1 MKNLAKYLKYY
12 KLQVIL
18 GPLCKLVEALLELS
32 CPILVA
38 KIIDHG
44 IAFADTAYIIKYGLI
59 VIAVNVIGFF
69 FAVACQKCASVA
81 SVGIASKIREDM
93 YTNINNLSHAEID
106 KFGTS
111 SLLTRLTNDVSQI
124 ELMVSILIR
133 IMIRVPCLLI
143 GSIVLSMAIN
153 LKLSIAFLIVIPIL
167 AVILIIFT
175 KKTMPFFKLVRQKL
189 DVVSRITRENLSGV
203 RVVRAFNHQNEEEK
217 RFYDANEKLV
227 KTTIGVS
234 QISALLN
241 PLIFLIVDFVIIAI
255 LWFGGIEINSGSLTQ
270 GELIAFCN
278 YMITLSTALIATSRI
293 YVNLV
298 RTTASAHRINEVLFA
313 KPSVT
318 FEDKRVNVSKS
329 ENQPILEFKN
339 VGFSYDYYEKDPER
353 MFIKNLTFSLM
364 PNQTLGIIGSTG
376 SGKTTIA
383 NLIARFYDCN
393 AGEILLYGKNIKEYP
408 VKQLRDFISITQQ
421 RSTLFSGSLREN
433 MQIRKNNASDEEI
446 VSALKTSQAWDFV
459 KDFPN
464 LLDYKIMAG
473 GKNVSGG
480 QMQRLT
486 IARSLIGQPKL
497 LILDDS
503 ASALDFM
510 TDLNLRKA
518 LKKDLDCATIL
529 ISQRTTTIKNAD
541 LIIVLDHGDVVG
553 MGKHKDLLKNCSV
566 YRETY
571 HSQTQREE

>member
-1 MKNLAKYLKYY
+1 MKNLLKYLKYY

-18 GPLCKLVEALLELS
+18 GPIFKLVEAILELS

-38 KIIDHG
+38 KIIDVG
-44 IAFADTAYIIKYGLI
+44 ISSGDASYIIKYGLI
-59 VIAVNVIGFF
+59 VIALNIVGFAFAIG
-69 FAVACQKCASVA
+69 CQKCASIA
-81 SVGIASKIREDM
+81 SVGIATKIREDM
-93 YTNINNLSHAEID
+93 YTNINNLSHAELD

-111 SLLTRLTNDVSQI
+111 SLLTRLTNDVAQI
-124 ELMVSILIR
+124 ENMVSIFIR
-133 IMIRVPCLLI
+133 VMIRTPCLLI
-143 GSIVLSMAIN
+143 GSIMLSMMIN
-153 LKLSIAFLIVIPIL
+153 LKLSIVFLVVIPIL
-167 AVILIIFT
+167 AIVLIIFT

-189 DVVSRITRENLSGV
+189 DGVSRITRENLSGV
-203 RVVRAFNHQNEEEK
+203 RVVRAFNHQQEEEK
-217 RFYDANEKLV
+217 RFYDANDKLV
-227 KTTIGVS
+227 KTSIGVS

-241 PLIFLIVDFVIIAI
+241 PLIYLIVDFAIIAI
-255 LWFGGIEINSGSLTQ
+255 LWFGGIEINVGGLTQ
-270 GELIAFCN
+270 GELIAFSN
-278 YMITLSTALIATSRI
+278 YMIMLSNALIATSRI

-298 RTTASAHRINEVLFA
+298 RTTASAHRINEVLQARSSIIFN
-313 KPSVT
+313 
-318 FEDKRVNVSKS
+318 EKRVNVNVE

-339 VGFSYDYYEKDPER
+339 VGFSYNKNETDPER

-376 SGKTTIA
+376 SGKTTLA
-383 NLIARFYDCN
+383 NLMIRFYDCN
-393 AGEILLYGKNIKEYP
+393 CGEILLYGKNIKDYP
-408 VKQLRDFISITQQ
+408 VKQLRDIVSITQQ

-446 VSALKTSQAWDFV
+446 ISALKTAQAWDFV
-459 KDFPN
+459 ENFPN

-486 IARSLIGQPKL
+486 IARSLVGDPNL

-503 ASALDFM
+503 ASALDFL

-518 LKKDLDCATIL
+518 LKNDLNCATVL

-553 MGKHKDLLKNCSV
+553 MGKHKDLLKNCSI

-571 HSQTQREE
+571 VSQTRREE

>member
-1 MKNLAKYLKYY
+1 MKNLAKYLRYY

-18 GPLCKLVEALLELS
+18 GPICKLIETLLELS

-44 IAFADTAYIIKYGLI
+44 ISSGDASYIVKYGLI
-59 VIAVNVIGFF
+59 VIAFHVMSFC
-69 FAVACQKCASVA
+69 FAVVCQKCASIS
-81 SVGIASKIREDM
+81 SVGIATKIREEM

-124 ELMVSILIR
+124 ETMVSILIR
-133 IMIRVPCLLI
+133 VMIRCPCLLI
-143 GSIVLSMAIN
+143 GSILLSMLIN
-153 LKLSIAFLIVIPIL
+153 LKLSLIFLVVIPVLTIIL
-167 AVILIIFT
+167 VLFT

-189 DVVSRITRENLSGV
+189 DIVSRITRENLSGV
-203 RVVRAFNHQNEEEK
+203 RVVRAFNHQEEEEK
-217 RFYDANEKLV
+217 RFFEANDKLV
-227 KTTIGVS
+227 KTNIGVS

-241 PLIFLIVDFVIIAI
+241 PLIFLIVDFAIIAI
-255 LWFGGIEINSGSLTQ
+255 LWFGGVEINVGGLSQ

-278 YMITLSTALIATSRI
+278 YMITLSNALIATSRI

-298 RTTASAHRINEVLFA
+298 RTTASAHRINEVLQARPTVVFG
-313 KPSVT
+313 
-318 FEDKRVNVSKS
+318 DKVVNFVADA
-329 ENQPILEFKN
+329 NQPILEFKN
-339 VGFSYDYYEKDPER
+339 VGFSYDLYEKDPER
-353 MFIKNLTFSLM
+353 MFIKNLTFNLM
-364 PNQTLGIIGSTG
+364 PNQTIGIIGATG

-383 NLIARFYDCN
+383 NLITRFYDCN
-393 AGEILLYGKNIKEYP
+393 TGEILLYGKNIKDYP
-408 VKQLRDFISITQQ
+408 VKQLRDIVSITQQ
-421 RSTLFSGSLREN
+421 RSTLFSGSLRSN
-433 MQIRKNNASDEEI
+433 MQIRKNDATDEEI
-446 VSALKTSQAWDFV
+446 ISALKTSQAWDFV
-459 KDFPN
+459 KDFTGG
-464 LLDYKIMAG
+464 LDYKIMAG

-503 ASALDFM
+503 ASALDFL

-518 LKKDLDCATIL
+518 LKRDLDCATVL

-541 LIIVLDHGDVVG
+541 LIIVMDHGDVVG
-553 MGKHKDLLKNCSV
+553 MGKHKDLLKDCAV

>member
-18 GPLCKLVEALLELS
+18 GPICKLIETLLELT

-38 KIIDHG
+38 KIIDIG
-44 IAFADTAYIIKYGLI
+44 VSSGDVGYIIKYGII
-59 VIAVNVIGFF
+59 VIAFHVLSFC
-69 FAVACQKCASVA
+69 FALVCQKCASIS
-81 SVGIASKIREDM
+81 SVGIATKIREDM
-93 YTNINNLSHAEID
+93 YNNINNLSHAEID

-133 IMIRVPCLLI
+133 VMIRCPCLLI
-143 GSIVLSMAIN
+143 GSIVLSMSIN
-153 LKLSIAFLIVIPIL
+153 LKLSIVFLVVIPIL
-167 AVILIIFT
+167 TIVLIIFT

-189 DVVSRITRENLSGV
+189 DIVSRITRENLSGV
-203 RVVRAFNHQNEEEK
+203 RVVRAFNHQDEEES
-217 RFYDANEKLV
+217 RFFDANDKLV
-227 KTTIGVS
+227 RTNIGVS

-241 PLIFLIVDFVIIAI
+241 PLIFLIVDFSIVAI
-255 LWFGGIEINSGSLTQ
+255 LWFGGIEINAGGLTQ

-278 YMITLSTALIATSRI
+278 YMITLSNALFATSRI

-298 RTTASAHRINEVLFA
+298 RTTASAHRINEVLYA
-313 KPSVT
+313 RSSVQ
-318 FEDKRVNVSKS
+318 FVDKRISIS
-329 ENQPILEFKN
+329 IDDNQPILEFKN
-339 VGFSYDYYEKDPER
+339 VGFSYNIDEKDPER
-353 MFIKNLTFSLM
+353 MFIKNLTFNLM

-383 NLIARFYDCN
+383 NLMTRFYDCN
-393 AGEILLYGKNIKEYP
+393 TGEVLLYGKNIKDYP
-408 VKQLRDFISITQQ
+408 LKQLRNIVSITQQ

-433 MQIRKNNASDEEI
+433 MQIRKNNATDEEI
-446 VSALKTSQAWDFV
+446 ISALQTSQAWDFV

-464 LLDYKIMAG
+464 GLDYKIMAG

-486 IARSLIGQPKL
+486 IARSLIGNPKL

-503 ASALDFM
+503 ASALDFL

-553 MGKHKDLLKNCSV
+553 IGTHKDLIKNCEI

>member
-18 GPLCKLVEALLELS
+18 GPICKLIEAILELY
-32 CPILVA
+32 CPLLVA
-38 KIIDHG
+38 KIIDTG
-44 IAFADTAYIIKYGLI
+44 IALGDTSYILKYGI
-59 VIAVNVIGFF
+59 YVIALNIIGFV
-69 FAVACQKCASVA
+69 FAVVCQKCASIA
-81 SVGIASKIREDM
+81 SVGVASKIREDM
-93 YTNINNLSHAEID
+93 YTKINSFSHAELD

-111 SLLTRLTNDVSQI
+111 SLLTRLTNDVTQI
-124 ELMVSILIR
+124 ENTVSMLIR
-133 IMIRVPCLLI
+133 VMVRVPCLLV
-143 GSIVLSMAIN
+143 GSIVLSLLIN
-153 LKLSIAFLIVIPIL
+153 IKLSLVFLIVIPIL
-167 AVILIIFT
+167 LIVLIFFT
-175 KKTMPFFKLVRQKL
+175 KKSMPFYKLVRQKL
-189 DVVSRITRENLSGV
+189 DGVSRITRENLSGI
-203 RVVRAFNHQNEEEK
+203 RVVRAFNQQDREAE

-227 KTTIGVS
+227 KTQIGVS

-241 PLIFLIVDFVIIAI
+241 PLIFLIVDFAIIAV
-255 LWFGGIEINSGSLTQ
+255 LWFGGIEINLGFMSQ

-278 YMITLSTALIATSRI
+278 YLTTLSGALLSASRI
-293 YVNLV
+293 YVRLV
-298 RTTASAHRINEVLFA
+298 RSTASAHRINEVLFTDS
-313 KPSVT
+313 SVKFT
-318 FEDKRVNVSKS
+318 NDNIKYLVD
-329 ENQPILEFKN
+329 ENAPVLEFKN
-339 VGFSYDYYEKDPER
+339 VGFSYDINETDPER
-353 MFIKNLTFSLM
+353 MFIKGLTFSLM
-364 PNQTLGIIGSTG
+364 PNQTIGIIGSTG
-376 SGKTTIA
+376 AGKTTLA
-383 NLIARFYDCN
+383 NLVTRFYDCN
-393 AGEILLYGKNIKEYP
+393 AGQILLYGKDIKEYSLS
-408 VKQLRDFISITQQ
+408 QLRDIVSITQQ

-433 MQIRKNNASDEEI
+433 MQIRKPDATDEEI
-446 VSALKTSQAWDFV
+446 ISALKTSQAWDFV

-464 LLDYKIMAG
+464 QLDYKIMAG

-486 IARSLIGQPKL
+486 IARSLIGNPKL

-503 ASALDFM
+503 ASALDFL

-553 MGKHKDLLKNCSV
+553 MGTHKNLIKNCAI

>member
-18 GPLCKLVEALLELS
+18 GPICKLIETLLELS

-44 IAFADTAYIIKYGLI
+44 ISSGDTSYIVKYGLI
-59 VIAVNVIGFF
+59 VIAFHIMCFC
-69 FAVACQKCASVA
+69 FAVICQKCAAVS
-81 SVGIASKIREDM
+81 SVGIATKIREDM

-124 ELMVSILIR
+124 EVMVSILIR
-133 IMIRVPCLLI
+133 VMIRCPCLLI
-143 GSIVLSMAIN
+143 GSILLSLSIN
-153 LKLSIAFLIVIPIL
+153 LKLSLVFLVVIPVLAIIL
-167 AVILIIFT
+167 TIFT

-189 DVVSRITRENLSGV
+189 DIVSRITRENLSGV
-203 RVVRAFNHQNEEEK
+203 RVVRAFNHQDEEK
-217 RFYDANEKLV
+217 ERFFEANEKLV
-227 KTTIGVS
+227 KTNIGVS

-241 PLIFLIVDFVIIAI
+241 PLIFLIVDFAIIAI
-255 LWFGGIEINSGSLTQ
+255 LWFGGIEINVGGLTQ

-278 YMITLSTALIATSRI
+278 YMITLSNALIATSRI

-298 RTTASAHRINEVLFA
+298 RTTASAHRINEVLQARSSVDFA
-313 KPSVT
+313 DKKVSVII
-318 FEDKRVNVSKS
+318 D

-339 VGFSYDYYEKDPER
+339 VGFSYDRYEKDPER
-353 MFIKNLTFSLM
+353 MFVKNLTFNLM

-376 SGKTTIA
+376 SGKTTVA

-393 AGEILLYGKNIKEYP
+393 TGEILLYGKNIKDYP
-408 VKQLRDFISITQQ
+408 VKQLRDIVSITQQ
-421 RSTLFSGSLREN
+421 RSTLFSGTLREN
-433 MQIRKNNASDEEI
+433 MQIRKNNATDDEI
-446 VSALKTSQAWDFV
+446 ISALKTSQAWDFV
-459 KDFPN
+459 QNFPN
-464 LLDYKIMAG
+464 GLDYKIMAG

-486 IARSLIGQPKL
+486 IARSLIGEPKL

-503 ASALDFM
+503 ASALDFL

-518 LKKDLDCATIL
+518 LKKDLNCSTIL

-553 MGKHKDLLKNCSV
+553 MGKHKDLLKTCSI

>member
-1 MKNLAKYLKYY
+1 MKNLAKYFKYY
-12 KLQVIL
+12 KFQAIL
-18 GPLCKLVEALLELS
+18 GPLFKLIETILELL

-44 IAFADTAYIIKYGLI
+44 IASADTAYIIKYGII
-59 VIAVNVIGFF
+59 VIAVNVISFC
-69 FAVACQKCASVA
+69 FAVGGQKCASVA

-93 YTNINNLSHAEID
+93 YKNINQLSHAEID
-106 KFGTS
+106 NFGTS
-111 SLLTRLTNDVSQI
+111 SLLTRLTNDVSQV
-124 ELMVSILIR
+124 EVMVSILIR
-133 IMIRVPCLLI
+133 VMIRCPCLLI
-143 GSIVLSMAIN
+143 GSIALSMGIN
-153 LKLSIAFLIVIPIL
+153 LKLSLVFLVVIPIL
-167 AVILIIFT
+167 AIVLIIFT

-189 DVVSRITRENLSGV
+189 DIVSRITRENLSGA
-203 RVVRAFNHQNEEEK
+203 RVVRAFNHQDYEK
-217 RFYDANEKLV
+217 ERFFDANDKLV
-227 KTTIGVS
+227 KTNISVS

-241 PLIFLIVDFVIIAI
+241 PLIFLIVDFAIIAI
-255 LWFGGIEINSGSLTQ
+255 LWFGGVEINVGGLTQ

-278 YMITLSTALIATSRI
+278 YMITLSNALIATSRI
-293 YVNLV
+293 YVNFV
-298 RTTASAHRINEVLFA
+298 RTTASAHRINEVLQA

-318 FEDKRVNVSKS
+318 FPDKRINIDVN
-329 ENQPILEFKN
+329 EYQPILEFKN
-339 VGFSYDYYEKDPER
+339 VGFSYNRTESDPDR

-364 PNQTLGIIGSTG
+364 PDQTLGIIGSTG

-383 NLIARFYDCN
+383 NLMARFYDCN
-393 AGEILLYGKNIKEYP
+393 TGEILLYGKDIKQYP
-408 VKQLRDFISITQQ
+408 LKQLRNIVSITQQ

-433 MQIRKNNASDEEI
+433 MQIRKNNATDEEI
-446 VSALKTSQAWDFV
+446 ISALKTSQAWDFV
-459 KDFPN
+459 QNFPN
-464 LLDYKIMAG
+464 TLDYKIMAG

-486 IARSLIGQPKL
+486 IARSLIGSPKL

-503 ASALDFM
+503 ASALDFL

-518 LKKDLDCATIL
+518 LKSDLNCATVL

-553 MGKHKDLLKNCSV
+553 MGKHTDLLKNCPV

-571 HSQTQREE
+571 FSQTQREE

>member
-18 GPLCKLVEALLELS
+18 GPICRLIETLLELS

-38 KIIDHG
+38 KIIDTG
-44 IAFADTAYIIKYGLI
+44 IASGDIGYIIKYGII
-59 VIAVNVIGFF
+59 VIAFHILSFS
-69 FAVACQKCASVA
+69 FAVVCQKCASIS
-81 SVGIASKIREDM
+81 SVGIATKIREDM

-111 SLLTRLTNDVSQI
+111 SLLTRLTNDVYQI
-124 ELMVSILIR
+124 ETMVSILIR
-133 IMIRVPCLLI
+133 VMIRCPCLLI
-143 GSIVLSMAIN
+143 GSILLSMSIN
-153 LKLSIAFLIVIPIL
+153 LKLSLIFLVVIPTLTIIL
-167 AVILIIFT
+167 VIFT

-189 DVVSRITRENLSGV
+189 DIVSRITRENLSGV
-203 RVVRAFNHQNEEEK
+203 RVVRAFNHQDKEEE
-217 RFYDANEKLV
+217 RFFDANDKLV
-227 KTTIGVS
+227 RTNIGVS

-241 PLIFLIVDFVIIAI
+241 PLIFLIVDFAIIAI
-255 LWFGGIEINSGSLTQ
+255 LWFGGVEINVGGLTQ

-278 YMITLSTALIATSRI
+278 YMITLSNALIATSRI

-298 RTTASAHRINEVLFA
+298 RTTASAHRINEVLQA
-313 KPSVT
+313 RPSVNFT
-318 FEDKRVNVSKS
+318 DKRLNIAMND
-329 ENQPILEFKN
+329 NQPILEFKN
-339 VGFSYDYYEKDPER
+339 VGFSYDINEKDPER
-353 MFIKNLTFSLM
+353 MFIKNLTFNLM

-383 NLIARFYDCN
+383 NLMTRFYDCN
-393 AGEILLYGKNIKEYP
+393 AGEVLLYGKNIKDYSL
-408 VKQLRDFISITQQ
+408 KQLRGIVSITQQ

-433 MQIRKNNASDEEI
+433 MQIRKNNATDEEI
-446 VSALKTSQAWDFV
+446 ISALKTSQAWDFV
-459 KDFPN
+459 KDFTN
-464 LLDYKIMAG
+464 GLDYKIMAG

-486 IARSLIGQPKL
+486 IARSLIGEPKL

-503 ASALDFM
+503 ASALDFL

-518 LKKDLDCATIL
+518 LKRDLNCATVL

-553 MGKHKDLLKNCSV
+553 MGKHKDLLKNCAI

>member
-1 MKNLAKYLKYY
+1 MKSLSKYLKYY

-18 GPLCKLVEALLELS
+18 GPIFKLIETILELS

-38 KIIDHG
+38 KIIDYG
-44 IAFADTAYIIKYGLI
+44 IAHSDTSFIIKYGII
-59 VIAVNVIGFF
+59 VIAFNIVGFC
-69 FAVACQKCASVA
+69 FAIVCQKCASIS

-93 YTNINNLSHAEID
+93 YTNINKLSHAELD

-133 IMIRVPCLLI
+133 VMIRCPCLLI
-143 GSIVLSMAIN
+143 GSILLSMSIN
-153 LKLSIAFLIVIPIL
+153 LKLSLVFLVVIPIL
-167 AVILIIFT
+167 TIILIIFT
-175 KKTMPFFKLVRQKL
+175 NKTMPFFKLVRQKL
-189 DVVSRITRENLSGV
+189 DIVSRITRENLSGV
-203 RVVRAFNHQNEEEK
+203 RVVRAFNHQDEEK
-217 RFYDANEKLV
+217 DRFYDANDKLV
-227 KTTIGVS
+227 KTSIAVS

-241 PLIFLIVDFVIIAI
+241 PLIFLVVDFSIIAI
-255 LWFGGIEINSGSLTQ
+255 LWFGGIEINAGGLTQ

-278 YMITLSTALIATSRI
+278 YMITLSNALIATSRI

-298 RTTASAHRINEVLFA
+298 RTTASAHRINEVLTA
-313 KPSVT
+313 SPSVV
-318 FEDKRVNVSKS
+318 FVDNPVNIDTTQ
-329 ENQPILEFKN
+329 NQPILEFKH
-339 VGFSYDYYEKDPER
+339 VGFSYDRTEIDPER
-353 MFIKNLTFSLM
+353 MFIKDLTFNLM

-383 NLIARFYDCN
+383 NLITRFYDCN
-393 AGEILLYGKNIKEYP
+393 SGEILLYGNNIKEFP
-408 VKQLRDFISITQQ
+408 VKQLRDIVSITQQ
-421 RSTLFSGSLREN
+421 RSTLFSGSLRDN
-433 MQIRKNNASDEEI
+433 MQIRKNDASDEEI
-446 VSALKTSQAWDFV
+446 ISALKTAQAWDFV
-459 KDFPN
+459 KDWQN

-486 IARSLIGQPKL
+486 IARSLIGNPKL

-503 ASALDFM
+503 ASALDFL

-518 LKKDLDCATIL
+518 LKKDLNCATVL

-553 MGKHKDLLKNCSV
+553 MGKHNDLLKNCQI

-571 HSQTQREE
+571 YSQTQREE

>member
-18 GPLCKLVEALLELS
+18 GPIFKLIEALLELS

-38 KIIDHG
+38 KIIDIG
-44 IAFADTAYIIKYGLI
+44 ISSGDSAFIIKYGLI
-59 VIAVNVIGFF
+59 VVALNVLGFA
-69 FAVACQKCASVA
+69 FAVVCQKCASVA

-133 IMIRVPCLLI
+133 VMIRCPCLLI
-143 GSIVLSMAIN
+143 GSIVLSMSIN
-153 LKLSIAFLIVIPIL
+153 LKLSLVFLVVIPIL
-167 AVILIIFT
+167 TIILVLFT

-189 DVVSRITRENLSGV
+189 DVVSRITRENLTGV
-203 RVVRAFNHQNEEEK
+203 RVVRAFNHQEEEK
-217 RFYDANEKLV
+217 ERFYDANEKLV

-241 PLIFLIVDFVIIAI
+241 PLIFLIVDFAIIAI
-255 LWFGGIEINSGSLTQ
+255 LWFGGVEINAGHLSQ

-278 YMITLSTALIATSRI
+278 YMITLSSALIATSRI

-298 RTTASAHRINEVLFA
+298 RTTASAHRINEVLRA
-313 KPSVT
+313 EPSVKFIDT
-318 FEDKRVNVSKS
+318 KINVNSDV
-329 ENQPILEFKN
+329 NQPIIEFKN
-339 VGFSYDYYEKDPER
+339 VGFSYDINETDPER
-353 MFIKNLTFSLM
+353 MFIKNLTFNLM

-376 SGKTTIA
+376 SGKTTLA
-383 NLIARFYDCN
+383 NLMTRFYDCN
-393 AGEILLYGKNIKEYP
+393 TGEILIYGENIKNYP
-408 VKQLRDFISITQQ
+408 VEQLRDIVSITQQ

-433 MQIRKNNASDEEI
+433 MQIRDNNASDEQI
-446 VSALKTSQAWDFV
+446 ISALKTAQAWDFV
-459 KDFPN
+459 KDWPN

-486 IARSLIGQPKL
+486 IARSLIGEPKL

-518 LKKDLDCATIL
+518 LKKDLNCATVL

-553 MGKHKDLLKNCSV
+553 MGKHKDLLKTCSI

-571 HSQTQREE
+571 MSQTQREE

>member
-1 MKNLAKYLKYY
+1 MKSLSKYLKYY
-12 KLQVIL
+12 KFQVIL
-18 GPLCKLVEALLELS
+18 GPICKLIETILELS

-38 KIIDHG
+38 KIIDYG
-44 IAFADTAYIIKYGLI
+44 IAHSDTSFIIKYGIL
-59 VIAVNVIGFF
+59 VVALNVIGFC
-69 FAVACQKCASVA
+69 FAIVCQKCASIS

-133 IMIRVPCLLI
+133 VMIRCPCLLI
-143 GSIVLSMAIN
+143 GSILLSMSIN
-153 LKLSIAFLIVIPIL
+153 LKLSLVFLVVIPIL
-167 AVILIIFT
+167 TFILILFT

-189 DVVSRITRENLSGV
+189 DIVSRITRENLSGI
-203 RVVRAFNHQNEEEK
+203 RVVRAFNHQDEEK
-217 RFYDANEKLV
+217 DRFYDANEKLV
-227 KTTIGVS
+227 KTNIGVS

-241 PLIFLIVDFVIIAI
+241 PLIFLIVDFSIIAI

-278 YMITLSTALIATSRI
+278 YMITLSNALIATSRI

-298 RTTASAHRINEVLFA
+298 RTTASAHRINEVLTA
-313 KPSVT
+313 KPTVT
-318 FEDKRVNVSKS
+318 FNEKPVNINTD
-329 ENQPILEFKN
+329 EYQPILEFKN
-339 VGFSYDYYEKDPER
+339 VGFSYDKNETDPER
-353 MFIKNLTFSLM
+353 MFIKNLTFNLM

-383 NLIARFYDCN
+383 NLITRFYDCN
-393 AGEILLYGKNIKEYP
+393 SGEILLYGKNIKEFP
-408 VKQLRDFISITQQ
+408 VTQLRDIISITQQ
-421 RSTLFSGSLREN
+421 RSTLFSGSLRDN
-433 MQIRKNNASDEEI
+433 MQIRKNDASDDEI
-446 VSALKTSQAWDFV
+446 ISALKTSQAWDFV

-486 IARSLIGQPKL
+486 IARSLIGNPKL

-503 ASALDFM
+503 ASALDFL

-518 LKKDLDCATIL
+518 LKKDLNCATVL

-553 MGKHKDLLKNCSV
+553 MGKHKDLLKDCTI

>member
-18 GPLCKLVEALLELS
+18 GPIFKLLEALLELS

-38 KIIDHG
+38 KIIDYG
-44 IAFADTAYIIKYGLI
+44 IANADTSFIIKYGIL
-59 VIAVNVIGFF
+59 VIALNLVGFG
-69 FAVACQKCASVA
+69 FAIICQKCASIA
-81 SVGIASKIREDM
+81 SVGIASKIRADM
-93 YTNINNLSHAEID
+93 YDNINKLSHAEID

-111 SLLTRLTNDVSQI
+111 SLLTRITNDVSQI

-133 IMIRVPCLLI
+133 VMIRCPCLLI
-143 GSIVLSMAIN
+143 GSILLSMSIN
-153 LKLSIAFLIVIPIL
+153 LKLSLVFLVVIPIL
-167 AVILIIFT
+167 AIILILFT

-203 RVVRAFNHQNEEEK
+203 RVVRAFNHQDEEQD
-217 RFYDANEKLV
+217 RFGDANDKLV
-227 KTTIGVS
+227 KTSIAVS

-241 PLIFLIVDFVIIAI
+241 PLIYLIVDFAIIAI
-255 LWFGGIEINSGSLTQ
+255 LWFGGLEINVGGLTQ
-270 GELIAFCN
+270 GELIAFSN
-278 YMITLSTALIATSRI
+278 YMITLSNALIATSRI

-298 RTTASAHRINEVLFA
+298 RTTASAHRINEVLQA

-318 FEDKRVNVSKS
+318 FGDKRININYN
-329 ENQPILEFKN
+329 EYQPIIEFKN
-339 VGFSYDYYEKDPER
+339 VGFSYNINETDPER
-353 MFIKNLTFSLM
+353 MFIKNLTFNLM
-364 PNQTLGIIGSTG
+364 PNQTLGVIGSTG
-376 SGKTTIA
+376 SGKTTLA
-383 NLIARFYDCN
+383 NLICRFYDCN
-393 AGEILLYGKNIKEYP
+393 VGEILLYGKNIKDYP
-408 VKQLRDFISITQQ
+408 IKQLRDIISITQQ

-446 VSALKTSQAWDFV
+446 ISALKTSQAWDFV
-459 KDFPN
+459 KDWTN
-464 LLDYKIMAG
+464 LLDYQIMAG

-503 ASALDFM
+503 ASALDFL

-518 LKKDLDCATIL
+518 LKKDLNCATVL

-541 LIIVLDHGDVVG
+541 LIIVFDHGEVVG
-553 MGKHKDLLKNCSV
+553 MGKHKDLLKNCPI

-571 HSQTQREE
+571 QSQTQREE

>member
-1 MKNLAKYLKYY
+1 MKSLAKYLKYY

-18 GPLCKLVEALLELS
+18 GPIFKLIEAILELS

-38 KIIDHG
+38 KIIDVG
-44 IAFADTAYIIKYGLI
+44 IASSNASYIIKYGVV
-59 VIAVNVIGFF
+59 VIAINVIGFI
-69 FAVACQKCASVA
+69 FAIGCQKCASIA
-81 SVGIASKIREDM
+81 SVGIATKIREDM
-93 YTNINNLSHAEID
+93 YTNINSLSHVELD

-111 SLLTRLTNDVSQI
+111 SLLTRLTNDVAQI
-124 ELMVSILIR
+124 EHMVALLIR
-133 IMIRVPCLLI
+133 IMIRTPCLLI
-143 GSIVLSMAIN
+143 GSIVLSMTIN
-153 LKLSIAFLIVIPIL
+153 LKLSIVFLVVIPIL
-167 AVILIIFT
+167 TIVLIVFT

-189 DVVSRITRENLSGV
+189 DAVSRITRENLSGI
-203 RVVRAFNHQNEEEK
+203 RVVRAFNHQSKEEE
-217 RFYDANEKLV
+217 RFFDANDKLV
-227 KTTIGVS
+227 KTTISVS

-241 PLIFLIVDFVIIAI
+241 PLIYLIVDFTIIAI
-255 LWFGGIEINSGSLTQ
+255 LWFGGIEINVGGLTQ

-278 YMITLSTALIATSRI
+278 YMITLSNALITTSRI

-298 RTTASAHRINEVLFA
+298 RTTASAHRINEVLQAKSSIIFA
-313 KPSVT
+313 
-318 FEDKRVNVSKS
+318 DKRVSVSAD
-329 ENQPILEFKN
+329 ENQPILTFNN
-339 VGFSYDYYEKDPER
+339 VGFSYNKMETDPER

-376 SGKTTIA
+376 SGKTTLA
-383 NLIARFYDCN
+383 NLMMRFYDCN
-393 AGEILLYGKNIKEYP
+393 TGEILLYGKNIKDYP
-408 VKQLRDFISITQQ
+408 VRQLRDIISITQQ
-421 RSTLFSGSLREN
+421 RSTLFSGSLRDN
-433 MQIRKNNASDEEI
+433 MQIRKNNASDDEI
-446 VSALKTSQAWDFV
+446 ISALKTSQAWDFV

-486 IARSLIGQPKL
+486 IARSLIGNPKL

-503 ASALDFM
+503 ASALDFL

-518 LKKDLDCATIL
+518 LKKDLDCATVL

-553 MGKHKDLLKNCSV
+553 IGKHKDLLRDCAI

-571 HSQTQREE
+571 ISQTQREE

>member
-18 GPLCKLVEALLELS
+18 GPICRLIETLLELS

-38 KIIDHG
+38 KIIDTG
-44 IAFADTAYIIKYGLI
+44 IASGDIGYIIKYGII
-59 VIAVNVIGFF
+59 VIAFHILSFS
-69 FAVACQKCASVA
+69 FAVVCQKCASIS
-81 SVGIASKIREDM
+81 SVGIATKIREDM

-111 SLLTRLTNDVSQI
+111 SLLTRLTNDVYQI
-124 ELMVSILIR
+124 ETMVSILIR
-133 IMIRVPCLLI
+133 VMIRCPCLLI
-143 GSIVLSMAIN
+143 GSILLSMSIN
-153 LKLSIAFLIVIPIL
+153 LKLSLIFLVVIPTLTIIL
-167 AVILIIFT
+167 VIFT

-189 DVVSRITRENLSGV
+189 DIVSRITRENLSGV
-203 RVVRAFNHQNEEEK
+203 RVVRAFNHQDKEEE
-217 RFYDANEKLV
+217 RFFDANDKLV
-227 KTTIGVS
+227 RTNIGVS

-241 PLIFLIVDFVIIAI
+241 PLIFLIVDFAIIAI
-255 LWFGGIEINSGSLTQ
+255 LWFGGVEINVGGLTQ

-278 YMITLSTALIATSRI
+278 YMITLSNALIATSRI

-298 RTTASAHRINEVLFA
+298 RTTASAHRINEVLQA
-313 KPSVT
+313 RPSVNFT
-318 FEDKRVNVSKS
+318 DKRLNIAMND
-329 ENQPILEFKN
+329 NQPILEFKN
-339 VGFSYDYYEKDPER
+339 VGFSYDINEKDPER
-353 MFIKNLTFSLM
+353 MFIKNLTFNLM

-383 NLIARFYDCN
+383 NLMTRFYDCN
-393 AGEILLYGKNIKEYP
+393 SGEVLLYGKNIKDYSL
-408 VKQLRDFISITQQ
+408 KQLRSIVSITQQ

-433 MQIRKNNASDEEI
+433 MQIRKNNATDEEI
-446 VSALKTSQAWDFV
+446 ISALKTSQAWDFV
-459 KDFPN
+459 KDFTN
-464 LLDYKIMAG
+464 GLDYKIMAG

-486 IARSLIGQPKL
+486 IARSLIGEPKL

-503 ASALDFM
+503 ASALDFL

-518 LKKDLDCATIL
+518 LKRDLNCATVL

-553 MGKHKDLLKNCSV
+553 MGKHKDLLKNCAI

>member
-18 GPLCKLVEALLELS
+18 GPICKLIEALLELT

-44 IAFADTAYIIKYGLI
+44 ITNADNIFIIKYGII
-59 VIAVNVIGFF
+59 VIALTVIGFG
-69 FAVACQKCASVA
+69 FAIVCQKCASIA
-81 SVGIASKIREDM
+81 SVGIASKIRSDM
-93 YTNINNLSHAEID
+93 YDNINKLSHAELD

-124 ELMVSILIR
+124 ETMVAILIR
-133 IMIRVPCLLI
+133 IMIRCPCLLI
-143 GSIVLSMAIN
+143 GSILLSLSIN
-153 LKLSIAFLIVIPIL
+153 LKLSLVFLVVIPVL
-167 AVILIIFT
+167 AIILIIFT

-189 DVVSRITRENLSGV
+189 DIVSRITRENLSGV
-203 RVVRAFNHQNEEEK
+203 RVVRAFNHQDEEQV
-217 RFYDANEKLV
+217 RFGDANDKLV
-227 KTTIGVS
+227 KTSIAVS

-241 PLIFLIVDFVIIAI
+241 PLIYLIVDFAIIAI
-255 LWFGGIEINSGSLTQ
+255 LWFGGLEINVGRLTQ
-270 GELIAFCN
+270 GELIAFSN
-278 YMITLSTALIATSRI
+278 YMIILSNALIATSRI

-298 RTTASAHRINEVLFA
+298 RTTASAHRINEVLHA

-318 FEDKRVNVSKS
+318 FGDKRVSTNS
-329 ENQPILEFKN
+329 NDYQPILEFKN
-339 VGFSYDYYEKDPER
+339 VGFSYNINETDPER

-364 PNQTLGIIGSTG
+364 PDQTLGVIGSTG
-376 SGKTTIA
+376 SGKTTLA
-383 NLIARFYDCN
+383 NLITRFYDCN
-393 AGEILLYGKNIKEYP
+393 TGEILLYGKNIKDYP
-408 VKQLRDFISITQQ
+408 LKQLRDIVSITQQ

-433 MQIRKNNASDEEI
+433 MQIRKNNASDDEI
-446 VSALKTSQAWDFV
+446 IAALKTSQAWDFV
-459 KDFPN
+459 KDWPN
-464 LLDYKIMAG
+464 LLDYQIMAG

-486 IARSLIGQPKL
+486 IARSLIGDPKL

-503 ASALDFM
+503 ASALDFL

-518 LKKDLDCATIL
+518 LKKDLNCATVL

-541 LIIVLDHGDVVG
+541 LIIVFDHGDVVG
-553 MGKHKDLLKNCSV
+553 MGKHKDLLKNCPV

-571 HSQTQREE
+571 YSQTQREE

>member
-18 GPLCKLVEALLELS
+18 GPICRLIETLLELS

-38 KIIDHG
+38 KIIDTG
-44 IAFADTAYIIKYGLI
+44 IASGDIGYIIKYGII
-59 VIAVNVIGFF
+59 VIAFHILSFS
-69 FAVACQKCASVA
+69 FAVVCQKCASIS
-81 SVGIASKIREDM
+81 SVGIATKIREDM

-111 SLLTRLTNDVSQI
+111 SLLTRLTNDVYQI
-124 ELMVSILIR
+124 ETMVSILIR
-133 IMIRVPCLLI
+133 VMIRCPCLLI
-143 GSIVLSMAIN
+143 GSILLSMSIN
-153 LKLSIAFLIVIPIL
+153 LKLSLIFLVVIPTLTIIL
-167 AVILIIFT
+167 VIFT

-189 DVVSRITRENLSGV
+189 DIVSRITRENLSGV
-203 RVVRAFNHQNEEEK
+203 RVVRAFNHQDKEEE
-217 RFYDANEKLV
+217 RFFDANDKLV
-227 KTTIGVS
+227 RTNIGVS

-241 PLIFLIVDFVIIAI
+241 PLIFLIVDFAIIAI
-255 LWFGGIEINSGSLTQ
+255 LWFGGVEINVGGLTQ

-278 YMITLSTALIATSRI
+278 YMITLSNALIATSRI

-298 RTTASAHRINEVLFA
+298 RTTASAHRINEVLQA
-313 KPSVT
+313 RPSVNFT
-318 FEDKRVNVSKS
+318 DKRLNIAMND
-329 ENQPILEFKN
+329 NQPILEFKN
-339 VGFSYDYYEKDPER
+339 VGFSYDINEKDPER
-353 MFIKNLTFSLM
+353 MFIKNLTFNLM

-383 NLIARFYDCN
+383 NLMTRFYDCN
-393 AGEILLYGKNIKEYP
+393 AGEVLLYGKNIKDYSL
-408 VKQLRDFISITQQ
+408 KQLRSIVSITQQ

-433 MQIRKNNASDEEI
+433 MQIRKNNATDEEI
-446 VSALKTSQAWDFV
+446 ISALKTSQAWDFV
-459 KDFPN
+459 KDFTN
-464 LLDYKIMAG
+464 GLDYKIMAG

-486 IARSLIGQPKL
+486 IARSLIGEPKL

-503 ASALDFM
+503 ASALDFL

-518 LKKDLDCATIL
+518 LKRDLNCATVL

-553 MGKHKDLLKNCSV
+553 MGKHKDLLKNCAI

>member
-1 MKNLAKYLKYY
+1 MKSLAKYLKYY

-18 GPLCKLVEALLELS
+18 GPIFKLIEAILELS

-38 KIIDHG
+38 KIVDHG
-44 IAFADTAYIIKYGLI
+44 IAYADTAYIIKYGII
-59 VIAVNVIGFF
+59 VIALNIIGFC
-69 FAVACQKCASVA
+69 FAVICQKCASVA
-81 SVGIASKIREDM
+81 SVGIATKIREDM
-93 YTNINNLSHAEID
+93 YTNINSLSHAELD

-124 ELMVSILIR
+124 ENMVSILIR
-133 IMIRVPCLLI
+133 VMIRCPCLLI
-143 GSIVLSMAIN
+143 GSIILSMTIN
-153 LKLSIAFLIVIPIL
+153 LKLSLVFLVVIPL
-167 AVILIIFT
+167 LVIVLIIFT

-203 RVVRAFNHQNEEEK
+203 RVVRAFNHQEEEK
-217 RFYDANEKLV
+217 DRFFDANEKLV

-241 PLIFLIVDFVIIAI
+241 PFIFLIVDFAIIAI
-255 LWFGGIEINSGSLTQ
+255 LWFGGIEINVGGLTQ
-270 GELIAFCN
+270 GELIAFSN
-278 YMITLSTALIATSRI
+278 YMITLSNALIATSRI

-298 RTTASAHRINEVLFA
+298 RTTASAHRINEVLHA
-313 KPSVT
+313 QASVT
-318 FEDKRVNVSKS
+318 FGDKIVNFDP
-329 ENQPILEFKN
+329 NDTQPIIEFKN
-339 VGFSYDYYEKDPER
+339 VGFSYNKLETDPER

-376 SGKTTIA
+376 AGKTTIA
-383 NLIARFYDCN
+383 NLITRFYDGN
-393 AGEILLYGKNIKEYP
+393 SGEILLYGKNIKDYP
-408 VKQLRDFISITQQ
+408 LEQLRDIVSITQQ
-421 RSTLFSGSLREN
+421 RSTLFSGSLRKN
-433 MQIRKNNASDEEI
+433 MQIRKTDASDEEI
-446 VSALKTSQAWDFV
+446 ISALKTAQAWDFV
-459 KDFPN
+459 QDFPN
-464 LLDYKIMAG
+464 GLDYKIMAG

-486 IARSLIGQPKL
+486 IARSLIGKPKL

-503 ASALDFM
+503 ASALDFL

-553 MGKHKDLLKNCSV
+553 MGKHKDLLKNCAI

-571 HSQTQREE
+571 ISQTHREE

>member
-1 MKNLAKYLKYY
+1 MKNLSKYLKYY

-18 GPLCKLVEALLELS
+18 GPVFKLIEALLELS

-44 IAFADTAYIIKYGLI
+44 IAFADTSYIIKYGLI
-59 VIAVNVIGFF
+59 VIAINVIGFF

-93 YTNINNLSHAEID
+93 YNNINNLSHAEID

-124 ELMVSILIR
+124 EIMVSILIR
-133 IMIRVPCLLI
+133 VMIRCPCLLI
-143 GSIVLSMAIN
+143 GSIILSLSIN
-153 LKLSIAFLIVIPIL
+153 LKLSLVFLVVIPIL
-167 AVILIIFT
+167 AIVLIIFT

-189 DVVSRITRENLSGV
+189 DIVSRITRENLSGV
-203 RVVRAFNHQNEEEK
+203 RVVRAFNHQDEEEK
-217 RFYDANEKLV
+217 RFYDANDKLV

-241 PLIFLIVDFVIIAI
+241 PLIFLIVDFAIIAI

-278 YMITLSTALIATSRI
+278 YMVTLSTALIATSRI

-298 RTTASAHRINEVLFA
+298 RTTASAHRINEVLQA
-313 KPSVT
+313 KTSVV
-318 FEDKRVNVSKS
+318 FGDKKISYTNDEK
-329 ENQPILEFKN
+329 QPVFEFKN

-364 PNQTLGIIGSTG
+364 SNQTLGIIGSTG

-383 NLIARFYDCN
+383 NLMTRFYDCN
-393 AGEILLYGKNIKEYP
+393 SGEILLFGKNIKEYP
-408 VKQLRDFISITQQ
+408 VRQLRDIVSITQQ

-433 MQIRKNNASDEEI
+433 MQIRKNNATDDEI
-446 VSALKTSQAWDFV
+446 ISALKTAQAWDFV

-464 LLDYKIMAG
+464 QLDYKIMAG

-486 IARSLIGQPKL
+486 IARSLIGQPKV

-518 LKKDLDCATIL
+518 LKRDLNCATIL
-529 ISQRTTTIKNAD
+529 ISQRITTIKNSD
-541 LIIVLDHGDVVG
+541 LIMVLDHGDVVG
-553 MGKHKDLLKNCSV
+553 MGKHKDLLKNCAV

-571 HSQTQREE
+571 YSQTQREE

>member
-12 KLQVIL
+12 KLQIIL
-18 GPLCKLVEALLELS
+18 GPICKLIEAILELL

-38 KIIDHG
+38 KIIDIG
-44 IAFADTAYIIKYGLI
+44 VSSGDVSYILKYGII
-59 VIAVNVIGFF
+59 VIAINIIGFV
-69 FAVACQKCASVA
+69 FAIICQKCAAIA
-81 SVGIASKIREDM
+81 SVGIATKIREDM

-111 SLLTRLTNDVSQI
+111 SLLTRLTNDVAQI
-124 ELMVSILIR
+124 EHMVGMLIR
-133 IMIRVPCLLI
+133 VMIRVPCLLI
-143 GSIVLSMAIN
+143 GSIVLSMSIN
-153 LKLSIAFLIVIPIL
+153 LKLSIVFLIVIPIL
-167 AVILIIFT
+167 TIVLVLFT
-175 KKTMPFFKLVRQKL
+175 KKTMPFFKLIRQKL
-189 DVVSRITRENLSGV
+189 DVVSRITRENLSGA
-203 RVVRAFNHQNEEEK
+203 RVIRAFNHQDEEEK
-217 RFYDANEKLV
+217 RFFDSNEKLV
-227 KTTIGVS
+227 KTQIGVS
-234 QISALLN
+234 RISALLN
-241 PLIFLIVDFVIIAI
+241 PLIFTIVDFSIIAI
-255 LWFGGIEINSGSLTQ
+255 LWFSGVEINVGGLTQ

-278 YMITLSTALIATSRI
+278 YMITLSNALIATSRI

-298 RTTASAHRINEVLFA
+298 RSTASAHRINEVLQA
-313 KPSVT
+313 KSSVI
-318 FEDKRVNVSKS
+318 FVDKNVNIDCEDT
-329 ENQPILEFKN
+329 QPILEFKN

-353 MFIKNLTFSLM
+353 MFIKNLTFNLM

-383 NLIARFYDCN
+383 NLMARFYDSN
-393 AGEILLYGKNIKEYP
+393 SGEILLYGKDIKTYP
-408 VKQLRDFISITQQ
+408 LVQLRDIVSIAQQ
-421 RSTLFSGSLREN
+421 RATLFSGSLRKN
-433 MQIRKNNASDEEI
+433 MQIRKNDATDEQI
-446 VSALKTSQAWDFV
+446 ISALKTSQAWNFV

-464 LLDYKIMAG
+464 QLDYNIMAG

-486 IARSLIGQPKL
+486 IARSLIGEPKL

-503 ASALDFM
+503 ASALDFL

-518 LKKDLDCATIL
+518 LKKDLNCATVL
-529 ISQRTTTIKNAD
+529 ISQRTTTIMNAD

-553 MGKHKDLLKNCSV
+553 MGKHKDLLKNCAI

>member
-18 GPLCKLVEALLELS
+18 GPIFKLIEALLELY
-32 CPILVA
+32 CPLLVA
-38 KIIDHG
+38 KIIDTG
-44 IAFADTAYIIKYGLI
+44 IALGDTGYILKYGI
-59 VIAVNVIGFF
+59 YVIALNIIGFV
-69 FAVACQKCASVA
+69 FAVICQKCASIA
-81 SVGIASKIREDM
+81 SVGVASKIREDM
-93 YTNINNLSHAEID
+93 YTKINSFSHAELD

-111 SLLTRLTNDVSQI
+111 SLLTRLTNDVTQV
-124 ELMVSILIR
+124 ENTVSMLIR
-133 IMIRVPCLLI
+133 VMVRVPCLLV
-143 GSIVLSMAIN
+143 GSIVLSLLIN
-153 LKLSIAFLIVIPIL
+153 IKLSLVFLVVIPIL
-167 AVILIIFT
+167 LIVLVIFT
-175 KKTMPFFKLVRQKL
+175 KKSMPFYKLVRQKL
-189 DVVSRITRENLSGV
+189 DGVSRITRENLSGI
-203 RVVRAFNHQNEEEK
+203 RVVRAFNQQDRECE

-227 KTTIGVS
+227 KTQIGVS

-241 PLIFLIVDFVIIAI
+241 PLIFLIVDFAIIAA
-255 LWFGGIEINSGSLTQ
+255 LWFGGIEINLGFMTQ

-278 YMITLSTALIATSRI
+278 YLTTLSSALLSASRI
-293 YVNLV
+293 YVRLV
-298 RTTASAHRINEVLFA
+298 RSTASAHRINEVLHTES
-313 KPSVT
+313 SVS
-318 FEDKRVNVSKS
+318 FVD
-329 ENQPILEFKN
+329 ENIKYSADENSPILEFKN
-339 VGFSYDYYEKDPER
+339 VGFSYDITEKDPER
-353 MFIKNLTFSLM
+353 MFMKGLTFSLM
-364 PNQTLGIIGSTG
+364 PNQTIGIIGSTG
-376 SGKTTIA
+376 AGKTTLA
-383 NLIARFYDCN
+383 NLVTRFYDCN
-393 AGEILLYGKNIKEYP
+393 VGQILLYGKDIKEYP
-408 VKQLRDFISITQQ
+408 LSQLRDIVSITQQ

-433 MQIRKNNASDEEI
+433 MKIRKQDATDEEI
-446 VSALKTSQAWDFV
+446 ISALKTSQAWDFV

-486 IARSLIGQPKL
+486 IARSLIGNPKL

-503 ASALDFM
+503 ASALDFL

-553 MGKHKDLLKNCSV
+553 MGTHKDLIKNCSI